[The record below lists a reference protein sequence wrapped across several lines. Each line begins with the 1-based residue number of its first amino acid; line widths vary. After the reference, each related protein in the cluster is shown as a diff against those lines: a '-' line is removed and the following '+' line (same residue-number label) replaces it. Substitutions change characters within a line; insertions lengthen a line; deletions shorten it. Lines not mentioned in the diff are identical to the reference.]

1 MMRFKF
7 SIMKKIVWGITVV
20 STVTYG
26 TSAFFILVV
35 KDFLNEIVPDGMF
48 MLITFALGVFW
59 TGFLGM
65 LAAKWFVKP
74 LQQLME
80 SANQVSD
87 GNLNIHVIP
96 LRSDDELRALSV
108 SFEKMLN
115 QLKRIVDGILENY
128 KVTDTHVD
136 ELRTAI
142 GQATHHIEHI
152 TNRVEHI
159 SSGAEHQSHSAKVM
173 FQSVEQMTQATDEI
187 NSKAHSARLLTKEM
201 DQTIEESEGVI
212 RSLVE
217 GMQRLAD
224 LNLQSME
231 VVRRLDDYAVHI
243 GEISNVVGDI
253 AGQTQLLALNAS
265 IEAARAGEEG
275 RGFAVV
281 ADAVKKLATQSAQS
295 VEDIRQL
302 IAQIQLEIKNV
313 VTKISEQSEVAQ
325 KESAHGEK
333 SVAALRNIAGE
344 ADKVIQ
350 IVDSISLMV
359 AEQNEQM
366 NNTLTEARGVADI
379 ADQISLGAQEVFSS
393 TQEQNAV
400 MEEIATSSDLLKEH
414 SVNLKQKIVFFKN

>member
-1 MMRFKF
+1 MRFKF
-7 SIMKKIVWGITVV
+7 SIMKKIVSGITVV

-35 KDFLNEIVPDGMF
+35 KDFLNGVVPDGVF

-96 LRSDDELRALSV
+96 SRSDDELRALSV

-136 ELRTAI
+136 ELRAAI

-152 TNRVEHI
+152 TNRVEYI
-159 SSGAEHQSHSAKVM
+159 SSGAEHQSHSAKAM

-224 LNLQSME
+224 LNRQSME

-281 ADAVKKLATQSAQS
+281 ADAVKKLAVQSEQS

-313 VTKISEQSEVAQ
+313 VTKISEQSEVAE

-333 SVAALRNIAGE
+333 SATALRNIANE

-359 AEQNEQM
+359 AAQNEQM
-366 NNTLTEARGVADI
+366 NNTLTEARDVADI
-379 ADQISLGAQEVFSS
+379 AAQISLGAHEVFSS

-400 MEEIATSSDLLKEH
+400 MEEIAASSDLLKEH